1 MNRTNHKWMFIHK
14 FVWSR
19 YSFVRLIMQ
28 SMSYKSTINLVAIF
42 QNSSS
47 QKPFSFLCR
56 TKKLE
61 WIFALGWKSV
71 GFGVH
76 FKWSNQ
82 KRCISIQIVRYR
94 TWNGVCSTWSYVILT
109 TSVLFIIGSIMNY
122 WNVNHSWKRRK
133 TFKFFHCIFSYFY

>member
-28 SMSYKSTINLVAIF
+28 SMSYKSTINLVATPVLKSHF
-42 QNSSS
+42 H
-47 QKPFSFLCR
+47 FFAAL
-56 TKKLE
+56 KKLE
-61 WIFALGWKSV
+61 WFFFSLGWKSV
-71 GFGVH
+71 GFGVY

-109 TSVLFIIGSIMNY
+109 TSVLFINGSIMNY
-122 WNVNHSWKRRK
+122 WNVNHKWKRRK